1 MTNNKAGLSIN
12 DALKKFN
19 GSKDGLTDEV
29 VERNRGQYG
38 YNEIEEKHVSP
49 VVKFLQYFWGPIPWM
64 IEAAVILSFIVKD
77 WTDFWIILLLLFT
90 NAIVGFIEEYQADNA
105 VAALKDQL
113 AISAR
118 TKRNGKWSNIPAREL
133 VPGDIVHLRIGDVVP
148 ADAVVWEGENIQV
161 DQSALTGESLPVHKK
176 SQDILYSGSTIKQG
190 ETNAVVIATGL
201 KTYFGK
207 TTSLV
212 EEAHS
217 VSHFQKAV
225 LRIGNYLIIIALILV
240 VLILS
245 VSLYRG
251 DEFITILRFCLVL
264 TIAAIPV
271 AMPTVLSVTMVVGAK
286 LLSGK
291 KAVVRKLSSV
301 EEIAGIDILC
311 SDKTGTLTQNKLA
324 VKDIFTLDGYKDS
337 DVVAFASLA
346 SRKESDDPIDVA
358 ILNAL
363 KNKDDLD
370 AYTIKKFTPFDP
382 VHKRTEA
389 TVDNNSGT
397 TFKVSKGAPQVILDL
412 TNPSDQLRETVNDQI
427 AEFASKGYRSLGVA
441 KSDGNKKWIFT
452 GLISLFDP
460 PREDSKEIVHEAK
473 KMGVSVK
480 MITGDQELIA
490 RETASQLDIGNNILN
505 AGVFGETKSHE
516 TGQLEDKIEHTD
528 VFAEVYPEHKYH
540 IVDVLQR
547 RKHLVAMTGDGV
559 NDAPALKKADA
570 GIAVSGAT
578 TAARAASAIVL
589 LEQGLSVIIDA
600 IKESR
605 KTFQRMN
612 NYATY
617 RITETIRVLLFMTLS
632 ILVFNFYPV
641 TAVMIVLLAMLN
653 DGAILSIAY
662 DRTKG
667 SQKPVRWNMPE
678 VFTMASVLGTLGLV
692 ASFGLLY
699 IGKTYFHLSRDLLQT
714 LIYLKLSVAGHL
726 TIFVTRTRQNF
737 WKHRP
742 SNALLFAV
750 IITQIIATFI
760 ATYGIFM
767 QPIGW
772 KLSGLV
778 WLYAIVWFIIAD
790 FAKLFVYKIM
800 EVEHQ
805 IWSIQ
810 KHKKNRH

>member
-1 MTNNKAGLSIN
+1 MTQHKKGLSVEE
-12 DALKKFN
+12 AFSKFN
-19 GSKDGLTDEV
+19 SSENGLSDEEV
-29 VERNRGQYG
+29 KKSQSQFGL
-38 YNEIEEKHVSP
+38 NEIPEKHISP
-49 VVKFLQYFWGPIPWM
+49 VLKFLHYLWGPIPWM
-64 IEAAVILSFIVKD
+64 IEAAIILSFIVKD

-105 VAALKDQL
+105 VAALKEKL

-118 TKRNGKWSNIPAREL
+118 TLRNGTWINIHSKEL
-133 VPGDIVHLRIGDVVP
+133 VPGDIIRLRMGDIIP
-148 ADAVVWEGENIQV
+148 ADAIVWKGENILV
-161 DQSALTGESLPVHKK
+161 DQSALTGESLPVEKNEP
-176 SQDILYSGSTIKQG
+176 DVLFSGSTIKQG
-190 ETNAVVIATGL
+190 ETNAIVTATGL

-212 EEAHS
+212 EEASS

-225 LRIGNYLIIIALILV
+225 LKIGNYLIIIALILV
-240 VLILS
+240 ALILA
-245 VSLYRG
+245 VSLFRG

-286 LLSGK
+286 LLSRK
-291 KAVVRKLSSV
+291 KAVVRKLSSI

-324 VKDIFTLDGYKDS
+324 VREVFSVNGFEISKIIAY
-337 DVVAFASLA
+337 ASLA
-346 SRKESDDPIDVA
+346 SKIENDDSIDLA
-358 ILNAL
+358 IFNSLEEKNDLNA
-363 KNKDDLD
+363 
-370 AYTIKKFTPFDP
+370 YTVKKFTPFDP

-389 TVDNNSGT
+389 SVENNSGK
-397 TFKVSKGAPQVILDL
+397 TFRVSKGAPQVILAL
-412 TNPSDQLRETVNDQI
+412 TNPSDELKHLVNDKI

-441 KSDGNKKWIFT
+441 KSEGSQNWELAGI
-452 GLISLFDP
+452 ISLFDP
-460 PREDSKEIVHEAK
+460 PREDSKRIIQEAN
-473 KMGVSVK
+473 KMGVKVK

-490 RETASQLDIGNNILN
+490 RETAAQLGIGKNILN
-505 AGVFGETKSHE
+505 ASTFSSSKAYEV
-516 TGQLEDKIEHTD
+516 GQLEDKIENTD

-547 RKHLVAMTGDGV
+547 KKHFVGMTGDGV

-589 LEQGLSVIIDA
+589 LEEGLSVIIDA

-605 KTFQRMN
+605 KTFQRMT
-612 NYATY
+612 NYSIY
-617 RITETIRVLLFMTLS
+617 RISETIRVLLFMTLS

-662 DRTKG
+662 DRAKG
-667 SQKPVRWNMPE
+667 SQQPVKWNMNV
-678 VFTMASVLGTLGLV
+678 VFTLATALGVIGLV

-699 IGKTYFHLSRDLLQT
+699 IGKTYLHLSKDLLQT

-726 TIFVTRTRQNF
+726 TIFVTRTKENF

-750 IITQIIATFI
+750 IITQIIATII
-760 ATYGIFM
+760 ATYGVFM

-772 KLSGLV
+772 KLAGLV
-778 WLYAIVWFIIAD
+778 WIYSIVWFLIAD
-790 FAKLFVYKIM
+790 FIKLFVYKIM
-800 EVEHQ
+800 EAEHQ
-805 IWSIQ
+805 IWAIQ
-810 KHKKNRH
+810 KSKKIS